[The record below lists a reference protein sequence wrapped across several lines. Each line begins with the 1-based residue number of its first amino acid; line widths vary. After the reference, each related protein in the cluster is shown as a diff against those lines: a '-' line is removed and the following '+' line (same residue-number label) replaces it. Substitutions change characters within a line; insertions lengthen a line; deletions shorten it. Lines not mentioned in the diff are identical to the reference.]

1 MEFFWLVGLGFVFNF
16 AKLVLL
22 FFRNLYPKFASP
34 WASSPCRP
42 QDIGNREITISF
54 NINICK
60 FYSFTCLNSFINS
73 DSFLDFHVPSE
84 YLTNIHIRD
93 KVSMCVCVYF
103 LLIYYSNF
111 LDFLLD
117 G

>member
-1 MEFFWLVGLGFVFNF
+1 MVYFCLVHFSFVFNF
-16 AKLVLL
+16 DKFMLFF

-42 QDIGNREITISF
+42 QDIGKRGITILF

-60 FYSFTCLNSFINS
+60 LYSFTCLNSCINS

-93 KVSMCVCVYF
+93 KVSTFVCMYF
-103 LLIYYSNF
+103 MLISY
-111 LDFLLD
+111 
-117 G
+117 